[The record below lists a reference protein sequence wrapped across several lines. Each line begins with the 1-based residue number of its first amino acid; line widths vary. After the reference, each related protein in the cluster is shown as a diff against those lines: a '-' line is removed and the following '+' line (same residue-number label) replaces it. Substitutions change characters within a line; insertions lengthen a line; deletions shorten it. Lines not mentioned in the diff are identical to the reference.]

1 VEEADIVQYLMLPRL
16 AAVAEAGW
24 TPQELRDYNDFVRRM
39 QGEAIYYKFM
49 GVNYGKHIFV
59 K

>member
-1 VEEADIVQYLMLPRL
+1 METADIVQYLMLPRL

-24 TPQELRDYNDFVRRM
+24 TPQERRDYNDFVKRM
-39 QGEAIYYKFM
+39 QAEAEYYKLK
-49 GVNYGKHIFV
+49 GVNYGNHIF